1 MTLKE
6 RPRKLYWNHK
16 VTLSFGNFHKEA
28 IFIVLWKKMKE
39 DNHQKYYIIFKINF
53 FLNVVW
59 CIEKGQKPDFLTKL
73 PSP

>member
-16 VTLSFGNFHKEA
+16 VTLSFGNFHKE
-28 IFIVLWKKMKE
+28 KMKE